1 MTEAAAKAKLSAL
14 KLQIES
20 GKVDFASAAKANS
33 QDASAAAGG
42 SLGWANPG
50 LFVPEFESAMNAL
63 PLGKISEP
71 ITSRFGLHLILVEAR
86 KQIPLT
92 NSEQRET
99 AKNVLRER
107 KFDEAFANWMQ
118 DLRSNAYVE
127 YRDLQQ

>member
-1 MTEAAAKAKLSAL
+1 
-14 KLQIES
+14 
-20 GKVDFASAAKANS
+20 
-33 QDASAAAGG
+33 
-42 SLGWANPG
+42 
-50 LFVPEFESAMNAL
+50 
-63 PLGKISEP
+63 
-71 ITSRFGLHLILVEAR
+71 VEAR

>member
-1 MTEAAAKAKLSAL
+1 
-14 KLQIES
+14 
-20 GKVDFASAAKANS
+20 
-33 QDASAAAGG
+33 
-42 SLGWANPG
+42 
-50 LFVPEFESAMNAL
+50 MNAL
-63 PLGKISEP
+63 PLNKISEP
-71 ITSRFGLHLILVEAR
+71 TVSRFGVHLIVVEAR

-99 AKNVLRER
+99 AKNALRER